1 MSGGLDHIVHAVGD
15 LDAAAEL
22 YGRLG
27 FSVGA
32 RNRHPWGT
40 HNRVIQLAGS
50 YLELLTVAE
59 PELIPAHQP
68 GSFSFGAFNRDF
80 LAARQGLSMLAL
92 AGAGTADADRF
103 RAAGIGDFSVF
114 DFERNA
120 VRPDGTSAKLA
131 FSLAFAVDARAP
143 DSGFFTCQHHHP
155 ENFWNPAFQRHPNT
169 ATRIAAV
176 LLVADNPADHRAF
189 LASFVGEDAI
199 QVDIAGVT
207 VPLARGA
214 IEVMDPAAFAS
225 RFGVASPDLARGAR
239 IAGLRFA
246 VSDFAAAVTALK
258 QGGIE
263 AQMRMGRIVVGP
275 ETGIGATLVFELT
288 GG

>member
-1 MSGGLDHIVHAVGD
+1 MSRGLDHMVHAVGD

-22 YGRLG
+22 YGRLD
-27 FSVGA
+27 FLVGA

-40 HNRVIQLAGS
+40 HNRIIQLAGS
-50 YLELLTVAE
+50 YIVAE
-59 PELIPAHQP
+59 PELIPAHRP

-80 LAARQGLSMLAL
+80 LAAQQGLSMLAL
-92 AGAGTADADRF
+92 QGAGAADADRL

-120 VRPDGTSAKLA
+120 VRPDGTSAKVA
-131 FSLAFAVDARAP
+131 FSLAFAVHPLALDI
-143 DSGFFTCQHHHP
+143 GFFTSQHHHP

-169 ATRIAAV
+169 ATGIAAA
-176 LLVADNPADHRAF
+176 LLVAERPADHRAF
-189 LASFVGEDAI
+189 LASFVGEDAV
-199 QVDIAGVT
+199 QVDVAGVT
-207 VPLARGA
+207 VPLVRGA

-225 RFGVASPDLARGAR
+225 RFGAKPPDVARGAR

-246 VSDFAAAVTALK
+246 VGDFAATVTALK

-263 AQMRMGRIVVGP
+263 ARMRMGRIVVGP
-275 ETGIGATLVFELT
+275 EAAFGATLVFELAA
-288 GG
+288 

>member
-1 MSGGLDHIVHAVGD
+1 MSHGLDHIVHAVGD
-15 LDAAAEL
+15 LEAAAEL

-40 HNRVIQLAGS
+40 HNRIVQLAGT
-50 YLELLTVAE
+50 YLELLTVGE
-59 PELIPAHQP
+59 PDLIPPHQP

-92 AGAGTADADRF
+92 QGRGAADAERF

-120 VRPDGTSAKLA
+120 VRPDGTSAKVA
-131 FSLAFAVDARAP
+131 FSLAFAADPLAP
-143 DSGFFTCQHHHP
+143 DIGFFTSEHHHP
-155 ENFWNPAFQRHPNT
+155 ENFWNPAFQRHSNT
-169 ATRIAAV
+169 ATGIAAV

-189 LASFVGEDAI
+189 LASFAGDAEI
-199 QVDIAGVT
+199 KVDVTGVT
-207 VPLARGA
+207 VPLARAA
-214 IEVMDPAAFAS
+214 IEVMHPAAFAS
-225 RFGVASPDLARGAR
+225 RFGVAPPDLARGAR
-239 IAGLRFA
+239 IAGLRFT
-246 VSDFAAAVTALK
+246 VGDFAAAVTALK

-263 AQMRMGRIVVGP
+263 AQLRMGRIVVGP
-275 ETGIGATLVFELT
+275 DTAIGATLVFELA
-288 GG
+288 G

>member
-1 MSGGLDHIVHAVGD
+1 MSRGLDHMVHAIGD

-40 HNRVIQLAGS
+40 HNRIIQLAGS

-59 PELIPAHQP
+59 PELIPPHQL

-80 LAARQGLSMLAL
+80 LAARQGFSMLAL
-92 AGAGTADADRF
+92 QGAGAADADRF

-131 FSLAFAVDARAP
+131 FSLAFAVDRLAP
-143 DSGFFTCQHHHP
+143 DIGFFTCQHHHP

-169 ATRIAAV
+169 ATGIAAV
-176 LLVADNPADHRAF
+176 LLVADNPADHHAVLAAF
-189 LASFVGEDAI
+189 ASEDAV
-199 QVDIAGVT
+199 QVDVTGVT
-207 VPLARGA
+207 VRLARGA
-214 IEVMDPAAFAS
+214 IEVMAPAAFAS
-225 RFGVASPDLARGAR
+225 RFGVAPPDLARGAR
-239 IAGLRFA
+239 IAGLRF
-246 VSDFAAAVTALK
+246 VVGDFAAAVTALK
-258 QGGIE
+258 EGGIE
-263 AQMRMGRIVVGP
+263 AKLRMGRIVVGP
-275 ETGIGATLVFELT
+275 ETAIGTTLVFELV
-288 GG
+288 G